1 MKIAAVLLSACAMLA
16 AQTPDPAPVVVQD
29 PAVAAL
35 IAKLDASRIEANVK
49 TLVGFGTRHTLSD
62 ATSPS
67 RGIGAARRFIAASLE
82 SSLGKDAVA
91 FHTHVAPVSA
101 RIPKPTELVNVVAT
115 IPGED
120 PKRVVVISGHYDS
133 MPGDVMDAA
142 ADAPG
147 ANDDASG
154 TAVVMECARVLAGTK
169 PKATILLALTAG
181 EEQGLVGAAFL
192 AARLKEEEREVVFM
206 ATNDIV
212 GGARG
217 SNGRLEPDVLRCFSE
232 GVPSGP
238 TDAQG
243 RVTKEVVGSD
253 NDASSRQVARYV
265 AERAPVY
272 VPGFEVRMVF
282 RRDRFLRGGDHK
294 AFNDLGFAAV
304 RFTEPN
310 ENWDAQHRDVKDI
323 DGKRFGDT
331 PDRLDPTYMKRV
343 AAVNLAAAL
352 DAAFAPPA
360 PRDVRVDVLELGPH
374 TTLRWRAP
382 EASVDRV
389 AILTRRT
396 HEPTWTGRRLA
407 AKGATEATLEGFSK
421 DDWLFAVENVD
432 GAGRRSLPVYPTP
445 TMRPRRR

>member
-1 MKIAAVLLSACAMLA
+1 MKLVAVLFAASAALV
-16 AQTPDPAPVVVQD
+16 AQTPDPAPTVVKD
-29 PAVAAL
+29 PVIATV
-35 IAKLDASRIEANVK
+35 IAKLDAARIEADVK

-62 ATSPS
+62 TTSPT
-67 RGIGAARRFIAASLE
+67 RGIGAAVTFIADA
-82 SSLGKDAVA
+82 LGKAVGPESVA
-91 FHTHVAPVSA
+91 LHTHTAPVSA
-101 RIPKPTELVNVVAT
+101 RIPTPTKIVNVVAT

-133 MPGDVMDAA
+133 MPGDVMDAVS
-142 ADAPG
+142 DAPG

-154 TAVVMECARVLAGTK
+154 TAVVMECARVLAGLK

-206 ATNDIV
+206 TTNDIV

-217 SNGRLEPDVLRCFSE
+217 SNGRLEPNVLRCFSE

-238 TDAQG
+238 KDAQG
-243 RVTKEVVGSD
+243 RVTREIVGSD
-253 NDASSRQVARYV
+253 NDAASRQVARYM

-272 VPGFEVRMVF
+272 LPGFEVRLVF

-304 RFTEPN
+304 RLTEPN
-310 ENWDAQHRDVKDI
+310 ENWDGQHRDVKTV
-323 DGKRFGDT
+323 DGRRFGDT
-331 PDRLDPTYMKRV
+331 PDRLDPGYMKNV

-352 DAAFAPPA
+352 EAALGPPA
-360 PRDVRVDVLELGPH
+360 PRDVRVDVLELGPDA
-374 TTLRWRAP
+374 TLRWRAP
-382 EASVDRV
+382 DPSVDRV

-396 HEPTWTGRRLA
+396 HEPTWTGRRLV
-407 AKGATEATLEGFSK
+407 KKDATDATLEGFSK

-445 TMRPRRR
+445 TMRPRR